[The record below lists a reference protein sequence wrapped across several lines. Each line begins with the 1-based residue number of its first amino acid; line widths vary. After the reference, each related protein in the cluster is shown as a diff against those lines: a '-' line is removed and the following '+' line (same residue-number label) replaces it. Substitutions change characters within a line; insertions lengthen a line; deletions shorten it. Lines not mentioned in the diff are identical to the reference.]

1 MTSRYQTLLNV
12 KEYVSNLYANAEK
25 TGSKGYTLDTINKK
39 RLSLLDS
46 EDTILS
52 VKFDTNADD
61 SAYVEKCQ
69 ILIRSIR
76 DIIANSRALLNKL
89 EEKLNPTEVQ
99 RASPVQESTLLTRT
113 DLLYEMANFNFET
126 ALKLPVLGEDTSR
139 NAIRD
144 FLDIAQSY
152 HDILSLEGQKQLI
165 QFLALN
171 KVQGKSKTRLGDVS
185 ALVTFGHLKTALL
198 SKCGVVETFESLTT
212 NLRTRYQGR
221 RTLAEYSE
229 ELELLA
235 AKLANLSI
243 ERDNIIESSARN
255 AVGKVYR
262 DIALTTFKGG
272 IHQELKSVVE
282 AARPATLADALAV
295 ATSALANG
303 AQAKQVYSMQH
314 RGHYRGHSYRGQ
326 NRSNYSTTYRGQRG
340 QFRGSYRG
348 QNIQNN
354 NNYRENN
361 YRGNNNR
368 GYNNNNRFHN
378 NQGPSNHYR
387 GKQNGQNNR
396 FYNPSGYQPRGHNV
410 ARQQQQYFQFSNES
424 EPQSS
429 KNEM

>member
-1 MTSRYQTLLNV
+1 MLNV

-221 RTLAEYSE
+221 RTLAEYS
-229 ELELLA
+229 
-235 AKLANLSI
+235 
-243 ERDNIIESSARN
+243 RN
-255 AVGKVYR
+255 
-262 DIALTTFKGG
+262 
-272 IHQELKSVVE
+272 
-282 AARPATLADALAV
+282 
-295 ATSALANG
+295 
-303 AQAKQVYSMQH
+303 
-314 RGHYRGHSYRGQ
+314 
-326 NRSNYSTTYRGQRG
+326 
-340 QFRGSYRG
+340 
-348 QNIQNN
+348 
-354 NNYRENN
+354 
-361 YRGNNNR
+361 
-368 GYNNNNRFHN
+368 
-378 NQGPSNHYR
+378 
-387 GKQNGQNNR
+387 
-396 FYNPSGYQPRGHNV
+396 
-410 ARQQQQYFQFSNES
+410 
-424 EPQSS
+424 
-429 KNEM
+429 

>member
-144 FLDIAQSY
+144 FLDIAQCGSRQAS
-152 HDILSLEGQKQLI
+152 H
-165 QFLALN
+165 
-171 KVQGKSKTRLGDVS
+171 
-185 ALVTFGHLKTALL
+185 FG
-198 SKCGVVETFESLTT
+198 
-212 NLRTRYQGR
+212 
-221 RTLAEYSE
+221 
-229 ELELLA
+229 
-235 AKLANLSI
+235 
-243 ERDNIIESSARN
+243 
-255 AVGKVYR
+255 
-262 DIALTTFKGG
+262 
-272 IHQELKSVVE
+272 
-282 AARPATLADALAV
+282 
-295 ATSALANG
+295 
-303 AQAKQVYSMQH
+303 
-314 RGHYRGHSYRGQ
+314 
-326 NRSNYSTTYRGQRG
+326 
-340 QFRGSYRG
+340 
-348 QNIQNN
+348 
-354 NNYRENN
+354 
-361 YRGNNNR
+361 
-368 GYNNNNRFHN
+368 
-378 NQGPSNHYR
+378 
-387 GKQNGQNNR
+387 
-396 FYNPSGYQPRGHNV
+396 
-410 ARQQQQYFQFSNES
+410 
-424 EPQSS
+424 
-429 KNEM
+429 